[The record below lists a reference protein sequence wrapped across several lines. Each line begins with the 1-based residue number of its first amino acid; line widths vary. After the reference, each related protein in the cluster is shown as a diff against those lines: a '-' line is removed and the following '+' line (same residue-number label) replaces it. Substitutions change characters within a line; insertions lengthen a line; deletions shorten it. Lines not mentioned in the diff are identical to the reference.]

1 MLELYFLLYRIP
13 KMMTQA
19 ARKQRR
25 SAVAWSLIGI
35 GVWVFVQFVVA
46 FVLTIGYE
54 IASVALDRPADARP
68 LFRLVTYLISLTAAV
83 ISVLLVRRRLL
94 ATPQASFYHSPP
106 PPPTFRQ
113 SLDA

>member
-13 KMMTQA
+13 KMMSQA

-25 SAVAWSLIGI
+25 SAVVWSLIGI
-35 GVWVFVQFVVA
+35 GVWVFAQTVVA

-54 IASVALDRPADARP
+54 IAALGLDRPKDWRP
-68 LFRLVTYLISLTAAV
+68 LFRLVTYLISLSAAV

-94 ATPQASFYHSPP
+94 ATPQASFYHRPP